1 MIFMKAIV
9 VAYHLNKSN
18 MQLLHSHF
26 AWLSGAATSIIS
38 RFLELPFTVTVHA
51 FDIFSHQ
58 NDLLRFVCQN
68 ANHVIAISKKNQQ
81 QIEALDVRP
90 AHTISVI
97 HCGINLAKINNV
109 SLGNKE
115 RKPEDPLRI
124 LSIGSLVHK
133 KGHAYLIEACN
144 ILQNQGQHYECT
156 IIGNGPDKA
165 ALLKKIESYGL
176 QKQVNI
182 LGALSHPEIM
192 SLYRQYDIF
201 VLASVIAPNGDRD
214 GIPVVLMEAGACGL
228 PLIST
233 DVSGIPE
240 LVRHGQTGLV
250 VPSGDPTALAEAI
263 NTIAVDTSLRKRLGQ
278 NAQALVEGEYN
289 SEINTI
295 RLKSLFFETIL
306 KAKIST

>member
-1 MIFMKAIV
+1 MQSQKVAYILLHFPYPTETFVAEEIRVMRSLGIDVRIISLLGSGPGPMQPLSEQLLSFTWYAPGPLTYYFWRAQFHFFGRSPHFYLRLLADLLHQPYRTKSLPSFFKRLMIFMKAIV

-109 SLGNKE
+109 SLGNK
-115 RKPEDPLRI
+115 
-124 LSIGSLVHK
+124 
-133 KGHAYLIEACN
+133 
-144 ILQNQGQHYECT
+144 
-156 IIGNGPDKA
+156 
-165 ALLKKIESYGL
+165 
-176 QKQVNI
+176 
-182 LGALSHPEIM
+182 
-192 SLYRQYDIF
+192 
-201 VLASVIAPNGDRD
+201 
-214 GIPVVLMEAGACGL
+214 
-228 PLIST
+228 
-233 DVSGIPE
+233 
-240 LVRHGQTGLV
+240 
-250 VPSGDPTALAEAI
+250 
-263 NTIAVDTSLRKRLGQ
+263 
-278 NAQALVEGEYN
+278 
-289 SEINTI
+289 
-295 RLKSLFFETIL
+295 
-306 KAKIST
+306 

>member
-1 MIFMKAIV
+1 
-9 VAYHLNKSN
+9 
-18 MQLLHSHF
+18 
-26 AWLSGAATSIIS
+26 
-38 RFLELPFTVTVHA
+38 
-51 FDIFSHQ
+51 
-58 NDLLRFVCQN
+58 
-68 ANHVIAISKKNQQ
+68 
-81 QIEALDVRP
+81 
-90 AHTISVI
+90 
-97 HCGINLAKINNV
+97 
-109 SLGNKE
+109 
-115 RKPEDPLRI
+115 
-124 LSIGSLVHK
+124 
-133 KGHAYLIEACN
+133 
-144 ILQNQGQHYECT
+144 
-156 IIGNGPDKA
+156 
-165 ALLKKIESYGL
+165 
-176 QKQVNI
+176 
-182 LGALSHPEIM
+182 M